1 HVVRGGDVLELLRAV
16 RSGDIRVVLAGE
28 LAVRALDLI
37 RAGVAGDAQ
46 DGVVIAHR
54 LLSVGSQVAGIC
66 GWAGVPWSAAHES
79 GQVAGD
85 RADGRHRGGVVHPG
99 GAEHAEL
106 ADGLRTLST
115 VTARDHRG
123 LGEVLVMGLPADT

>member
-1 HVVRGGDVLELLRAV
+1 PAAGAPAGHPGHAAHVVGAPLLRAGQHVVRGGDVLELLRAV
-16 RSGDIRVVLAGE
+16 RSGDVRVVLAGE

-85 RADGRHRGGVVHPG
+85 RADG
-99 GAEHAEL
+99 
-106 ADGLRTLST
+106 
-115 VTARDHRG
+115 
-123 LGEVLVMGLPADT
+123 